1 MIAAGSQ
8 IPESST
14 CRFAGACGTGL
25 GRRWLSPALILL
37 PCLLLQGCGNSE
49 SRAPPKDEAS
59 LPRFATN
66 KGDRLFARADVSGA
80 SHPAAVDTFADRYSA
95 ADSFGSSSARRTSSL
110 PPGSY
115 RVASLSPEVPYALP
129 TAKQPQTR
137 LIGFENSAF
146 PYPGGGKGGH
156 YSDNRV
162 LVHVP
167 EGFDVR
173 KPGVIVVFFHGHR
186 ATLERDVRD
195 RQLLPAQITESGVN
209 AVLLAPQLAYDAA
222 DSSAGKFYERGGLKR
237 FVEEG
242 TQHLARVY
250 GDARA
255 AEAFNKMPVVIVAYS
270 GGFMP
275 AAWSLQVGGLGKRVI
290 GVVLLDAVYGQL
302 DKFASWIF
310 KNRKGFFVSSYTAHN
325 KARDDELEKMVREHG
340 ITAVHELNGPLKPGS
355 VAFLATRDG
364 VNHRD
369 YVTRAWT
376 AHPVKDILDK
386 IAQR

>member
-1 MIAAGSQ
+1 MISAGWG
-8 IPESST
+8 IPDNSACDFPE
-14 CRFAGACGTGL
+14 ACGARL
-25 GRRWLSPALILL
+25 RGRWASAALVLL
-37 PCLLLQGCGNSE
+37 ACLFLQACGNSE
-49 SRAPPKDEAS
+49 SRAPQKGEPAPPRIAS
-59 LPRFATN
+59 N
-66 KGDRLFARADVSGA
+66 KGDSLFARADDTGGA
-80 SHPAAVDTFADRYSA
+80 KGMPGDTFADRYSA
-95 ADSFGSSSARRTSSL
+95 ADTLRAASARRTASL

-129 TAKQPQTR
+129 ATKQPQTR

-173 KPGVIVVFFHGHR
+173 RPGVIVVFFHGHR

-237 FVEEG
+237 FVDEG

-250 GDARA
+250 GDSRS
-255 AEAFNKMPVVIVAYS
+255 AEAFSKMPVVIVAYS

-275 AAWSLQVGGLGKRVI
+275 AAWSLHVGGLGKRVI

-302 DKFASWIF
+302 DKFASWIV

-325 KARDDELEKMVREHG
+325 KNRDDELEKMVREHG
-340 ITAVHELNGPLKPGS
+340 IAAVHELNGPLKPGS

-364 VNHRD
+364 INHRD

-376 AHPVKDILDK
+376 QHPVRDILDK